1 VAEIVEIWIHFLCH
15 MREEYQIIKKMTI
28 FPSPPSCPS
37 EASKERRREKG
48 ESLPAGQAGVG

>member
-1 VAEIVEIWIHFLCH
+1 